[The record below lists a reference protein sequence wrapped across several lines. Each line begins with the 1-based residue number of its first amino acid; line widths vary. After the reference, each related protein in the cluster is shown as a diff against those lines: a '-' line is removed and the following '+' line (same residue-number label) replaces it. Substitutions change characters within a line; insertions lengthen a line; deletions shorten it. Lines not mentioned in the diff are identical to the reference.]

1 MELKIDTNEVA
12 ETIAA
17 RVEGMTGKGCE
28 VFTNAIG
35 ESVICHLTTV
45 IARIT
50 PVYGCVYVIPF
61 GGTFDGEVASVPL
74 EAETLGS
81 LREIPN
87 ALDKATS
94 YVTSAVMHH

>member
-1 MELKIDTNEVA
+1 MEVKIESNEVA
-12 ETIAA
+12 EAIAA

-50 PVYGCVYVIPF
+50 PVYGCVYVMPF
-61 GGTFDGEVASVPL
+61 GGTFDGEIVSVPL
-74 EAETLGS
+74 EAETLGG

-87 ALDKATS
+87 ALDRATS
-94 YVTSAVMHH
+94 YVINAVMHQ

>member
-17 RVEGMTGKGCE
+17 RIEGMTGKGCE

-50 PVYGCVYVIPF
+50 PVYSCAYVMPF
-61 GGTFDGEVASVPL
+61 GGTFDGEIVSIPL
-74 EAETLGS
+74 DAETLGG
-81 LREIPN
+81 LREITN
-87 ALDKATS
+87 ALDRATS